1 MYVQH
6 VFGLVS
12 HPKEEWQDIVEE
24 RHSIFQCYVRYLIW
38 LAAIPALSLLYG
50 TTQVGWSLS
59 GGDVVRLTVES
70 AVPIAISFYVAL
82 LVAVAVMAY
91 AMYWMEKTYGV
102 DASLDRCFVV
112 ITYTATPLFIAGFAG
127 LYPVMWFDALVGLVA
142 VSYAIYL
149 LLKGTPV
156 MGHISEERG
165 FLFSMSIATVGLCV
179 LVGLLAFSVIL
190 WMSAMPPVFIR

>member
-6 VFGLVS
+6 VFGLMS
-12 HPKEEWQDIVEE
+12 HPREEWSEIVGE
-24 RHSIFQCYVRYLIW
+24 RHSIIQCYTRYLIW
-38 LAAIPALSLLYG
+38 LAIIPALSLFIG
-50 TTQVGWSLS
+50 TTQVGWSLGS
-59 GGDVVRLTVES
+59 GDVVRMTVAS
-70 AVPIAISFYVAL
+70 AVPIAISFYVVL

-102 DASLDRCFVV
+102 DASLDRCFMVT
-112 ITYTATPLFIAGFAG
+112 TYTATPLFLSGLVG
-127 LYPVMWFDALVGLVA
+127 LYPVMWFDALVGLAA
-142 VSYAIYL
+142 VSYSIYL

-156 MGHISEERG
+156 LGHISEERG

>member
-6 VFGLVS
+6 VFGLMS
-12 HPKEEWQDIVEE
+12 HPKEEWSEIVGE
-24 RHSIFQCYVRYLIW
+24 RHSIVECYTRYLIW
-38 LAAIPALSLLYG
+38 LAAIPALSLFIG
-50 TTQVGWSLS
+50 TTQVGWSL
-59 GGDVVRLTVES
+59 GNGDVVRMTVAS

-91 AMYWMEKTYGV
+91 AMFWMEKTYGV
-102 DASLDRCFVV
+102 TASLDRCFMVT
-112 ITYTATPLFIAGFAG
+112 TYTATPLFLSGLAG
-127 LYPVMWFDALVGLVA
+127 LYPVMWFDALIGLAA

-156 MGHISEERG
+156 LGHISEERG
-165 FLFSMSIATVGLCV
+165 FLFSMSVATVGLCV

-190 WMSAMPPVFIR
+190 WMSAMPPVFVR